1 MKLSQLFLAAALLL
15 TPFFSSAQSYIGD
28 WQWDQKTPDGNV
40 ITSTMSFKADG
51 TYAVDFESDG
61 TPEVMGKYTYQ
72 DGKMTIEDTSEGA
85 CKGVEAVYALT
96 VEGNTATAK
105 MVSDPCE
112 VRAGDNDGSA
122 MTLTRK

>member
-1 MKLSQLFLAAALLL
+1 MKRSNLFLTAFLLL
-15 TPFFSSAQSYIGD
+15 TPFFLAAQSHLGD
-28 WQWDQKTPDGNV
+28 WQWSQQTPDGAT

-61 TPEVMGKYTYQ
+61 SPEVMGVYTYEN
-72 DGKMTIEDTSEGA
+72 GNMTIKDTSEGA
-85 CKGVEAVYALT
+85 CKDVEAVYALKI
-96 VEGNTATAK
+96 EGNKAMVK

-112 VRAGDNDGSA
+112 VRAGDNNGEV